1 MKDLGEVDIIL
12 GFKVKKYSSCYAFN
26 QSYYIKKMIDKF
38 KYLNIKEANT
48 LFDSSMKL
56 ND

>member
-1 MKDLGEVDIIL
+1 MKDLGEVDTIL